1 MAIQT
6 DTIKGRIKEAFGS
19 LTGNKK
25 LKAKGKTDQ
34 AVGKVKHDAE
44 KATDKVTEKMR
55 E

>member
-1 MAIQT
+1 MGIQT

-25 LKAKGKTDQ
+25 MKAKGQTDQ
-34 AVGKVKHDAE
+34 AVGKVKKDAE
-44 KATDKVTEKMR
+44 KAVDKVTDKMR

>member
-1 MAIQT
+1 MQT

-34 AVGKVKHDAE
+34 AVGKLKSDSD
-44 KATDKVTEKMR
+44 KAVDKVAEKMR
-55 E
+55 D